1 MKFIHLTDTHLVA
14 PPQTL
19 FDIDPGA
26 RLSRAIESIN
36 THHSDAELCLV
47 TGDLT
52 HWGEPAA
59 FKLFTE
65 LMNRLACPWKAIPG
79 NHDLRAEFMKAMPE
93 TLTDANGFIQFS
105 LETTAGQFICLD
117 TLDEGYPTGLLCPA
131 RLEGLK
137 GLLDAAERDNKDAYL
152 FMHHAPFKVGI
163 AALDKIR
170 LMKSEG
176 FANAISDYAHIRHIF
191 FGHLHRPC
199 HGSWLGI
206 PFSSLKSTAHQS
218 SLTLAPDAPLT
229 SSYEL
234 PAYAVVL
241 ISPESVVIHDHSF
254 MEEDKAFLYDR
265 GIPEGATAPPEHQR
279 DWD

>member
-1 MKFIHLTDTHLVA
+1 MKLIHLTDTHLVA

-19 FDIDPGA
+19 FNIDPGA
-26 RLSRAIESIN
+26 RLARAIKSIN

-65 LMNRLACPWKAIPG
+65 LMGQLACPWKAIPG
-79 NHDLRAEFMKAMPE
+79 NHDLRTEFMKAMPQ
-93 TLTDANGFIQFS
+93 TRTDTNGFIQFS
-105 LETTAGQFICLD
+105 LETSAGRFICLD
-117 TLDEGYPTGLLCPA
+117 TLDEGYPTGLLCAA

-137 GLLDAAERDNKDAYL
+137 SYLDEAMRNHQKAYL

-170 LMKSEG
+170 LMKAQDFSDALEG
-176 FANAISDYAHIRHIF
+176 YTHIRHIF
-191 FGHLHRPC
+191 FGHLHRAC
-199 HGSWLGI
+199 HGSWRGI
-206 PFSSLKSTAHQS
+206 PFSTLKSTAHQS
-218 SLTLAPDAPLT
+218 SLTLDPNTPLT

-241 ISPESVVIHDHSF
+241 IDPESVVIHDHSY
-254 MEEDKAFLYDR
+254 MEEDKSFLYDR

-279 DWD
+279 DWS